1 MKSHSVNSKAVSI
14 LGIGQ
19 MGSAPAHAFLKA
31 GYRTPSGTVPKTKP
45 RISAARELLKQP
57 RRWIA
62 VGTPILA
69 SDLPERVPVL
79 DNDLIYCMEGVFS
92 GFVQGLALV
101 GAAGLKE
108 TEFTN

>member
-1 MKSHSVNSKAVSI
+1 MWRSSDAFTAW
-14 LGIGQ
+14 Q
-19 MGSAPAHAFLKA
+19 PAL
-31 GYRTPSGTVPKTKP
+31 
-45 RISAARELLKQP
+45 Q
-57 RRWIA
+57 A